1 MEVNVERRNTLFFFL
16 KKEKKEEKKVNLV
29 CVGCW
34 QVCHRLESL
43 FPSRLERLRELEKIV
58 QCSQCKDVAHYK
70 WGGGL
75 VHVMFECF

>member
-1 MEVNVERRNTLFFFL
+1 MLREEIPYFFCL
-16 KKEKKEEKKVNLV
+16 KKEKEGKKVNLV

-34 QVCHRLESL
+34 QVCHRFESF

-58 QCSQCKDVAHYK
+58 QCSYCKDVAHYK
-70 WGGGL
+70 WGGKL